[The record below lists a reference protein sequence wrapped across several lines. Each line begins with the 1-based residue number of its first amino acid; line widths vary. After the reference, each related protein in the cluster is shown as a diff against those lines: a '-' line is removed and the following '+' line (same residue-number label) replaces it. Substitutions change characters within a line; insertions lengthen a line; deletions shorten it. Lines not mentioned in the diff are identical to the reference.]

1 MSDYLS
7 TVTIAQVM
15 TQAVVTLRQSDSQD
29 IFIAL
34 SLLRQHQTHYLP

>member
-1 MSDYLS
+1 M
-7 TVTIAQVM
+7 TIAQVM